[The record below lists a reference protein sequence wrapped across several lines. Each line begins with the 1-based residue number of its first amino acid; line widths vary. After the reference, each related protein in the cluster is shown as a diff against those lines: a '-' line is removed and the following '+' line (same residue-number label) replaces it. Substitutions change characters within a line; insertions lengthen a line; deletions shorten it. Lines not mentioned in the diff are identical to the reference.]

1 MRDEEAKVRH
11 AGAGERID
19 KQGEPEMRREV
30 KAAKTCE
37 EVADNGTPTAGQ
49 CKKGKC
55 DTIGSTKICTDCAF
69 NNEVPINGECKD
81 VTQAP
86 GSTFCT
92 RYAAGLC
99 SACKGASFMF
109 KGGAISQVR
118 YRDLHYVKR
127 LLQEYVLPLPRT
139 VTLSHQTLTTLT
151 SLFLHVMIQ
160 TS

>member
-1 MRDEEAKVRH
+1 MCREARDGAHDSMQGVERAKAV
-11 AGAGERID
+11 GEC
-19 KQGEPEMRREV
+19 V
-30 KAAKTCE
+30 
-37 EVADNGTPTAGQ
+37 EVADSGAPTTGQ

-55 DTIGSTKICTDCAF
+55 DTIGSIKVCTDCAF

-92 RYAAGLC
+92 GYAAGLC

-109 KGGAISQVR
+109 KGDVISQVR
-118 YRDLHYVKR
+118 YRDLRYVKR
-127 LLQEYVLPLPRT
+127 LQQEYVPPLPRT
-139 VTLSHQTLTTLT
+139 VTSFHQMQILLT